1 MNKLEMLN
9 EKQREAVVCTEGPL
23 LVLAGA
29 GSGKTRVLTH
39 RVAYLIQEKGV
50 DPWNILAITFTN
62 KAADE
67 MKRRVEQLVPECAGM
82 VWVSTF
88 HSACVRILR
97 RYGERLG
104 YDRNFS
110 IYDTDDQRTVMKQL
124 FKDQKI
130 DKRLFKERDV
140 LSYISW
146 AKNKLLTPE
155 DCKKEAADFTE
166 MKKAELYQSYEKE
179 LKQNNAMDFD
189 DLLVNTVRLF
199 QDFSEILASYQER
212 FKYIMVDEYQDTNF
226 AQFKLVE
233 LLAAKYRNLCVVGD
247 DDQSIYKFRGADI
260 TNILN
265 FESAFPGAKVVKLE
279 QNYRST
285 GNILAA
291 ANEVIRHN
299 QWRKDKT
306 LWTAA
311 EDGCQARFRQF
322 DSAEEEAGYIAQTL
336 KEKYQEGRDWKEM
349 AVLYR
354 TNAQSRLLEEACI
367 RKDIPYLIVGGV
379 NFYQRKEIKDVLA
392 YLKTI
397 ANGVDDLAVARII
410 NVPGRG
416 IGAVT
421 VGKLTVFA
429 SANNMNLYDAAK
441 ECRIVPG
448 LARSAPK
455 IQGFVELIEEL
466 RKTAEDPETSIPDL
480 IEAVLEKTGY
490 QEYLEEEGKVEGE
503 TRMENIRELIS
514 KAASYS
520 QEAQEPS
527 LSEFLEQVALV
538 ADIDRMDPE
547 ESRVTLMTLH
557 SAKGLEFPVVFMA
570 GMEDGL
576 FPSSMATRSADQD
589 DLEEERRL
597 CYVGITRAREELIM
611 TGARKRMV
619 NGERQYSGTSRFI
632 TEIPDAYLEKETLK
646 RADEDWDESGL
657 PWSSEAR
664 RGRVSSFSPERDV
677 YENPYAA
684 LSRSAGSSGESFGYG
699 QGRKTSGPSLGQRS
713 KTGPGF
719 GKTFTV
725 TKADHLDY
733 QEGDR
738 VRHKLFGEGQ
748 VVSIV
753 NGKKDFE
760 VTVNFDEAGT
770 KKMFASFAKLEKV

>member
-39 RVAYLIQEKGV
+39 RVAYLIQEKGM

-155 DCKKEAADFTE
+155 DCKKEAADFAE

-322 DSAEEEAGYIAQTL
+322 DSA
-336 KEKYQEGRDWKEM
+336 
-349 AVLYR
+349 
-354 TNAQSRLLEEACI
+354 
-367 RKDIPYLIVGGV
+367 
-379 NFYQRKEIKDVLA
+379 
-392 YLKTI
+392 
-397 ANGVDDLAVARII
+397 
-410 NVPGRG
+410 
-416 IGAVT
+416 
-421 VGKLTVFA
+421 
-429 SANNMNLYDAAK
+429 AA
-441 ECRIVPG
+441 
-448 LARSAPK
+448 
-455 IQGFVELIEEL
+455 
-466 RKTAEDPETSIPDL
+466 
-480 IEAVLEKTGY
+480 
-490 QEYLEEEGKVEGE
+490 
-503 TRMENIRELIS
+503 
-514 KAASYS
+514 
-520 QEAQEPS
+520 
-527 LSEFLEQVALV
+527 
-538 ADIDRMDPE
+538 
-547 ESRVTLMTLH
+547 
-557 SAKGLEFPVVFMA
+557 
-570 GMEDGL
+570 
-576 FPSSMATRSADQD
+576 
-589 DLEEERRL
+589 
-597 CYVGITRAREELIM
+597 
-611 TGARKRMV
+611 
-619 NGERQYSGTSRFI
+619 
-632 TEIPDAYLEKETLK
+632 
-646 RADEDWDESGL
+646 
-657 PWSSEAR
+657 
-664 RGRVSSFSPERDV
+664 
-677 YENPYAA
+677 
-684 LSRSAGSSGESFGYG
+684 
-699 QGRKTSGPSLGQRS
+699 
-713 KTGPGF
+713 
-719 GKTFTV
+719 
-725 TKADHLDY
+725 
-733 QEGDR
+733 
-738 VRHKLFGEGQ
+738 
-748 VVSIV
+748 
-753 NGKKDFE
+753 
-760 VTVNFDEAGT
+760 
-770 KKMFASFAKLEKV
+770 